1 MHTSTTSIMMDDKDK
16 FFAIGESY
24 CPTMQRHQLN
34 FDDIIRQT
42 LWYYVDNVNK
52 NVLLTTKPFESFL

>member
-1 MHTSTTSIMMDDKDK
+1 MMNDKDK